1 MSDPRF
7 VHLRVHSDYSM
18 SDGVAKVK
26 PIIAAAENQG
36 MAAIALTDQNNFCGL
51 VKFYGACNG
60 AGIKPIIGADF
71 WVQTPGFEKEFCA
84 SGEELLCII

>member
-7 VHLRVHSDYSM
+7 VHLRVHSDFSM

-26 PIIAAAENQG
+26 PILAAAESLD

-51 VKFYGACNG
+51 VKFYSGCHG
-60 AGIKPIIGADF
+60 AGI
-71 WVQTPGFEKEFCA
+71 
-84 SGEELLCII
+84 